1 MNPSSIAEHSTTQD
15 ESFKSDNQLYS
26 STLSHHLTDNA
37 SLFDQDELS
46 ALDNKNNSFMSV
58 STDSWMDIATNPLV
72 IGVGIVFSMLLLSVL
87 LGLYKSRRM
96 SIEKLAEAPEMAKM
110 FWESSQKAD
119 DSNLF
124 KDKDAFI
131 KYCKDN
137 KVSMPTNAEWE
148 LMKENVQKLGYL
160 CEQAPANPPAA
171 DALKYPSAEQQK
183 RMLEAFKTAF
193 QSTSDVNGKH
203 LAFTPEFF
211 SSLPE
216 VNKRTEDIKNTKD
229 YTEKWMA
236 AINKNS
242 TEYVGAFMYY
252 IVFASLWK
260 TPVKRAA
267 EFDKNLAETVKT
279 VYTAAPAK

>member
-1 MNPSSIAEHSTTQD
+1 
-15 ESFKSDNQLYS
+15 
-26 STLSHHLTDNA
+26 
-37 SLFDQDELS
+37 
-46 ALDNKNNSFMSV
+46 
-58 STDSWMDIATNPLV
+58 V
-72 IGVGIVFSMLLLSVL
+72 IGAGLALCVVLLSVFI
-87 LGLYKSRRM
+87 GLWKSRTM
-96 SIEKLAEAPEMAKM
+96 SIETLADAPEISKM
-110 FWESSQKAD
+110 FWEGGLAKD

-124 KDKDAFI
+124 QSKDAFV

-137 KVSMPTNAEWE
+137 KVKMPTSAEFE
-148 LMKENVQKLGYL
+148 KMKETVAKLGYL